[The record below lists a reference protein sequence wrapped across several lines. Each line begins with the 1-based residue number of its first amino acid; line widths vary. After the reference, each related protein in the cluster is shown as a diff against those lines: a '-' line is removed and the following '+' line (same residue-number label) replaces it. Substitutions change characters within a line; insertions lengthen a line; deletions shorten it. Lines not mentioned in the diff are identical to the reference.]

1 MLALLDRRMFF
12 RLHTSVLDAALF
24 FFFFPSE
31 KLDYI
36 KRALEAEAHCSQ
48 TGNYVAS
55 EGVHSAPLLNFT
67 GNSG

>member
-1 MLALLDRRMFF
+1 MFF
-12 RLHTSVLDAALF
+12 RLHAWVSYAAF
-24 FFFFPSE
+24 FFSLQN

-36 KRALEAEAHCSQ
+36 KRALEAEARCSQ
-48 TGNYVAS
+48 AGNNVAS

>member
-1 MLALLDRRMFF
+1 MFF
-12 RLHTSVLDAALF
+12 RLRTSVLDAALF
-24 FFFFPSE
+24 FFFCLQN

-48 TGNYVAS
+48 TGNNVAS